1 MKNIY
6 LFLKG
11 LEPDERGLT
20 LDQIWALNDHQ
31 INASHSFIQ
40 KVFPIDEPSTHSLN
54 KFYLEDVGLVNQIR
68 MDPKAVENLLISK
81 DWFLS
86 YLSRNDSWQ
95 CLHNHNHLRITRII
109 KSLLLLVSRDEAE
122 AFYKRVHEL
131 ITPQA
136 KIPARTFSYWE
147 SALGFNTK
155 TQAS

>member
-20 LDQIWALNDHQ
+20 LDQIWALSDRQ

-95 CLHNHNHLRITRII
+95 CLHNN
-109 KSLLLLVSRDEAE
+109 
-122 AFYKRVHEL
+122 
-131 ITPQA
+131 
-136 KIPARTFSYWE
+136 
-147 SALGFNTK
+147 
-155 TQAS
+155 